1 MKESLHAEIISL
13 ANQISKIKINS
24 LPDKYYNLVIELFE
38 KTILFKNMNSSNEQS
53 GLEDQL
59 AKNNLHLMNEKRL
72 SNKEDDKNTIAP
84 LIETIKEMI
93 PEMPE
98 NNFNTAMLNDYSSIL
113 SFEKKNTSPH
123 KSENQRS
130 PKLNDRFAKILKV
143 DVNDRSAFVKKLFDN
158 KSEEYEKVMR
168 KISTIEDWDSTYDF
182 IQNKIKPEYN
192 SWSDNLLV
200 EKRFLNI
207 LKKQFN

>member
-38 KTILFKNMNSSNEQS
+38 KTILFKNMNSSIEQS
-53 GLEDQL
+53 DLEDQL
-59 AKNNLHLMNEKRL
+59 AKNNLHLMSENSDL
-72 SNKEDDKNTIAP
+72 NKENNKDAITP

-98 NNFNTAMLNDYSSIL
+98 NDFNTAMLNDHL
-113 SFEKKNTSPH
+113 TNFSFEKKNTSPN
-123 KSENQRS
+123 KSENQIS

-143 DVNDRSAFVKKLFDN
+143 DVNDRLAFIQKLFDN
-158 KSEEYEKVMR
+158 KSEEYEKVMSE
-168 KISTIEDWDSTYDF
+168 ISVIEDWDSTYNF
-182 IQNKIKPEYN
+182 IQNKVKPEYN
-192 SWSDNLLV
+192 SWNDNLLV
-200 EKRFLNI
+200 EKRFFNF